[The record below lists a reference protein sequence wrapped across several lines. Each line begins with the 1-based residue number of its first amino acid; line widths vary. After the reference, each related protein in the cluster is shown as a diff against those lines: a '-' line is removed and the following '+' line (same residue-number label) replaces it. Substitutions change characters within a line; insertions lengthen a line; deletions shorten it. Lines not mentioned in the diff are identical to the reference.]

1 MTTSVS
7 PPFLPP
13 LPLPSGITSRF
24 ITTPSLTTHI
34 LEAGHPPHNNHHD
47 HPLIVL
53 LHGFPEI
60 AFSWRK
66 VIPDLAAAGY
76 HVVAPDQRG
85 FGRTSGWDTRPY
97 AEADLHT
104 FTVSALVR
112 DVVLLVYALGYTS
125 VHCVVG
131 HDCGAVTAAMCA
143 VARPDLFRSVVLL
156 SHPFNGMPAPASVVA
171 TSVDGQQQQQQ
182 QQQQPAGSSAV
193 PRTSTGNDPNSIA
206 GDEDVHSALRDLGR
220 KHYKWY
226 YSTPSASA
234 DMLHPP
240 GAEGLHGF
248 LRGYFHLKSGRWTG
262 NKPRTLAG
270 WTADELAKMPYYY
283 VMPADA
289 TMPQAV
295 ELHMREES
303 EDGLRA
309 SREWLS
315 DEDLAVYVREYQRT
329 GFQGGLNWYRV
340 QTAKGKQCTWDLEVF
355 MGRKIDIP
363 CTFVSGKL
371 DWGIYQQPGALEK
384 MENGEVCSDFR
395 EMRLIDGV
403 GHWAPQE
410 SPEEVVQAILSLVGS
425 L

>member
-7 PPFLPP
+7 PPSLSP
-13 LPLPSGITSRF
+13 LPVPSGITSRF

-34 LEAGHPPHNNHHD
+34 LEAGHPQNNNNKHD
-47 HPLIVL
+47 RPLIIL

-66 VIPDLAAAGY
+66 VLPRLAAAGY

-85 FGRTSGWDTRPY
+85 FGRTCGWDTRPY
-97 AEADLHT
+97 AKADLHT

-156 SHPFNGMPAPASVVA
+156 SHPFNGMPAPASAVA
-171 TSVDGQQQQQQ
+171 TDG
-182 QQQQPAGSSAV
+182 PKS
-193 PRTSTGNDPNSIA
+193 NA
-206 GDEDVHSALRDLGR
+206 GDDVHSALLDLGR

-226 YSTPSASA
+226 YSTPPASA
-234 DMLHPP
+234 EMLYPP

-248 LRGYFHLKSGRWTG
+248 LRGYFHLKSGRWKG
-262 NKPRTLAG
+262 NEPRTLTG

-289 TMPQAV
+289 TMPEAV

-303 EDGLRA
+303 EEGLRA

-329 GFQGGLNWYRV
+329 GFQGALNWYRV
-340 QTAKGKQCTWDLEVF
+340 QTSKGRQYTWDAEVF

-384 MENGEVCSDFR
+384 MANGEVCSDFR

-410 SPEEVVQAILSLVGS
+410 SPEEVVQAIWSLVGS

>member
-1 MTTSVS
+1 
-7 PPFLPP
+7 P

-34 LEAGHPPHNNHHD
+34 LEAGPSPDNHHD
-47 HPLIVL
+47 RPLIVL

-66 VIPDLAAAGY
+66 VLPDLAAAGY

-156 SHPFNGMPAPASVVA
+156 SHPFNGMPAPASAVA
-171 TSVDGQQQQQQ
+171 TS
-182 QQQQPAGSSAV
+182 QPAGSSAV
-193 PRTSTGNDPNSIA
+193 PRNSTGNDPNSIA

-340 QTAKGKQCTWDLEVF
+340 QTAKGRQYTWDLEVF
-355 MGRKIDIP
+355 MGRKIGIP

-410 SPEEVVQAILSLVGS
+410 SPKEVAQAILSLVGS